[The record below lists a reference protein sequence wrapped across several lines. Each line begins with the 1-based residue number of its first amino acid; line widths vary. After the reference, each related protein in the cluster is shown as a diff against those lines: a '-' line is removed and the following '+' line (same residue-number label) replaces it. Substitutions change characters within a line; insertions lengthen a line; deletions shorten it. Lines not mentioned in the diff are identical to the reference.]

1 MTVFYLVRHGVTS
14 HTGHKLSGW
23 MPDIHLTDAGR
34 AQAEAAA
41 ESLANAPLKSIYA
54 SPIDR
59 TAETA
64 KIIAARH
71 DLRVRTRKDLGEVEY
86 GRWTNKSLKVV
97 AQTKLWT
104 KVQRWPAGATF
115 PDGES
120 FVAVQNRGVAA
131 IEALRARHPKDHVCI
146 VSHGDVIRLVV
157 AHYMG
162 VHLDLFQ
169 RIHVTPGS
177 LTVLAITDE
186 GPGILTL
193 NAPSGS
199 HLGGP

>member
-1 MTVFYLVRHGVTS
+1 MSVFYFVRHGVTS

-23 MPDIHLTDAGR
+23 MPDIHLTEAGR

-41 ESLANAPLKSIYA
+41 ESLAGAPLKSIYA

-71 DLRVRTRKDLGEVEY
+71 GLGVRTRKDLGEVEY

-97 AQTKLWT
+97 ARTKLWT

-120 FVAVQNRGVAA
+120 FVAVQSRGVAA

-169 RIHVTPGS
+169 RIHVMPGS
-177 LTVLAITDE
+177 ITVLAVTDA

-193 NAPSGS
+193 NAPPGS
-199 HLGGP
+199 HFGGP